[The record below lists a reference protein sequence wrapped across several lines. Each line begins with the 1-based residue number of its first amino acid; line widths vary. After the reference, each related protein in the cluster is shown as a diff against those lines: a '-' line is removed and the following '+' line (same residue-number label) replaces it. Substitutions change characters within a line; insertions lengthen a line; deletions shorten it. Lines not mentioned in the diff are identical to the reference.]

1 MRAESWHIER
11 CGIDYCARMTLTAD
25 EDDERRL
32 SQDEALH
39 HAAGLAVFRP
49 DQLNRGDR
57 RFLADATQVFLEM
70 IRCGPQAVVAALD
83 KGIGLGDQAD
93 VAATFAAIDAGAA
106 GAAKLARLR
115 RLMAQ
120 PGMVWLV
127 DRVATGG
134 LFAPCPAPDC
144 ARIYT
149 ASR

>member
-1 MRAESWHIER
+1 
-11 CGIDYCARMTLTAD
+11 
-25 EDDERRL
+25 
-32 SQDEALH
+32 
-39 HAAGLAVFRP
+39 
-49 DQLNRGDR
+49 
-57 RFLADATQVFLEM
+57 M

-83 KGIGLGDQAD
+83 KGIGLGDQSD

-127 DRVATGG
+127 DRLATGG